1 MFKIYVFITEYKK
14 TKEVI
19 IMIKKLLTVAAA
31 FIVSVMLVSPVKAQT
46 LTGATALEPYT
57 ISFVGDSITYPP
69 SYASVIAE
77 LPQINVKNYGVGASQ
92 VGGMNGE
99 SFFGR
104 TFGVNFGSDLIV
116 IFGGT
121 NDYLCWKES
130 TPLGAYDSVDVKTFC
145 GAYNIMISNMQQAN
159 PGTKIVLMTPIRRSD
174 EYVSNVYGLMLSD
187 YVNAVKLVAQHNKLQ
202 CIDLYSNPT
211 CNLVARGLLSDGVH
225 PSIQGHQ
232 VLADEVLKSL
242 VYMESVALGQPSL
255 NVPISNFSAAVPAK
269 TNSAVVVENNG
280 GKSKASGMTAVQAA
294 NHKKLMK
301 AKKANKKGIEK
312 K

>member
-1 MFKIYVFITEYKK
+1 
-14 TKEVI
+14 
-19 IMIKKLLTVAAA
+19 MIKKLFAVVTALVV
-31 FIVSVMLVSPVKAQT
+31 IVLIAHPVEANT

-57 ISFVGDSITYPP
+57 ISFVGDSITFPP
-69 SYASVIAE
+69 SYASVIGE

-121 NDYLCWKES
+121 NDFLCWKEV
-130 TPLGAYDSVDVKTFC
+130 TPLGKYDSVDVSTFC
-145 GAYNIMISNMQQAN
+145 GAYNIMINNMIQSN
-159 PGTKIVLMTPIRRSD
+159 PGTKIVLMTPIRRAD
-174 EYVSNVYGLMLSD
+174 EYVSNKYGLVLSD
-187 YVNAVKLVAQHNKLQ
+187 YVNAVKLIAQHNKLQ
-202 CIDLYSNPT
+202 CIDLYSNPN
-211 CNLVARGLLSDGVH
+211 CNLVARGLLEDGLH

-242 VYMESVALGQPSL
+242 VYMESVELGQPSL
-255 NVPISNFSAAVPAK
+255 NVPISNFAAAVPAK
-269 TNSAVVVENNG
+269 TANAVDTSKKE
-280 GKSKASGMTAVQAA
+280 SKASGGMTAVQAA

-301 AKKANKKGIEK
+301 AKKANKTNTTK